1 MKDGLA
7 RETLAAQAL
16 GMIDDA
22 TGAVTPSIHPS
33 TIYERSPD
41 GSYKSGL
48 TYTRADNPTYDH
60 AERLLA
66 TLEGGVAC
74 MVFASGMAAATPIF
88 QSLLPGDHVLVSR
101 ILYWGVRKWL
111 AEFAIAWGLDVEFVD
126 TTDLVQVS
134 AAIRPGRTRLL
145 WVETPANPMWDVTDI
160 AAVTQIARAANVRVA
175 VDSTA
180 ASPVLTRP
188 IEFGADLVVHSA
200 TKYLNGHSDVLAG
213 AVVTARVDPFWERIR
228 SWRRSAGAMLG
239 PFEAWLLQRGMRTL
253 FVRVRRSSETA
264 LAIARHF
271 DRHPALKAVLYPGLP
286 SHPGYEVARRQM
298 VGGFSGMLSIR
309 VADSEA
315 DAMAVAGG
323 VRVFKRAVSLGGVE
337 SLIEH
342 RRSTEGP
349 SSPVPDDLLRLSI
362 GLEHADDL
370 IADLDAA
377 LEQVA
382 KAGASRGPLSEPEPT
397 TSPGSGIAAAVG
409 AAIERSVMPSIIA
422 RGGSLRIMSVEG
434 GVVTLEASGSPGAV
448 VPASSHIEA
457 LVRTAVPQ
465 VTDVKFVWPG
475 MPSATMGP
483 GDLTERVRQILH
495 AEVNPAVAAHG
506 GRVSLV
512 DVTDGRVRI
521 RMEGGCQGCSLAEV
535 TIRQGIEQILRA
547 RIPEIAGVIDTT
559 DHSAGTHPFFAPGKR

>member
-16 GMIDDA
+16 GVIDDA
-22 TGAVTPSIHPS
+22 TGAITPSIHPS

-48 TYTRADNPTYDH
+48 TYTRADNPTYDQ

-74 MVFASGMAAATPIF
+74 MLFASGMAAATAIF
-88 QSLLPGDHVLVSR
+88 QSLLPGDHVVVSR

-145 WVETPANPMWDVTDI
+145 WVETPANPMWDITDI
-160 AAVTQIARAANVRVA
+160 AAVTQIAHAADVRVA

-188 IEFGADLVVHSA
+188 IGLGADLVVHSA

-213 AVVTARVDPFWERIR
+213 AVITARADPFWERIR
-228 SWRRSAGAMLG
+228 SWRRSAGVVLG

-264 LAIARHF
+264 LAIARHL

-286 SHPGYEVARRQM
+286 SHPGYEVACRQM

-309 VADSEA
+309 VAGGEA

-370 IADLDAA
+370 IGDLDAA
-377 LEQVA
+377 LEKVA
-382 KAGASRGPLSEPEPT
+382 KAAASRGPVSEPEPT
-397 TSPGSGIAAAVG
+397 TSTDSGIAAAVG

-422 RGGSLRIMSVEG
+422 RGGALRIIAVEG

-448 VPASSHIEA
+448 VPASAQIETFIRA
-457 LVRTAVPQ
+457 AVPH
-465 VTDVKFVWPG
+465 VTDVRVVWPG
-475 MPSATMGP
+475 MAAAPIRS
-483 GDLTERVRQILH
+483 GDLTQRIRHILQS
-495 AEVNPAVAAHG
+495 EVNPSVAAHG

-512 DVTDGRVRI
+512 DVTEGRVRI
-521 RMEGGCQGCSLAEV
+521 RMEGRCQGCSLAEV
-535 TIRQGIEQILRA
+535 TIRQGIERLLRG
-547 RIPEIAGVIDTT
+547 RLPEIAGVIDIT
-559 DHSAGTHPFFAPGKR
+559 DHPAGTDPFFAPGKR